1 MYGVVTR
8 NESELAWSEFDT
20 AFFEMKDV
28 TGRATTPV
36 ENGVNMVS
44 CFGDNAA
51 VEGDPD
57 LAPVDDTGERA
68 TRERRYFDWDYVCPT
83 NETYRDGILEMVA
96 DAAAANKDV
105 RLDDV
110 GFPRGEYCHCDRC
123 TRLFEASG
131 HDDRLDWRT
140 EVITEFVAEARD
152 LVPGRLYL
160 TLYPDPYPGH
170 LERRSGIDVDA
181 LAAHVDEF
189 VVPVYDMGYTTTYW
203 VETIASG
210 FRDRLSAPFS
220 VELYAIDIDLDNLA
234 DATEVAAAYGERVLF
249 GYQAGNGRAVVR
261 RLRADEQQGVSQGPD
276 DV

>member
-1 MYGVVTR
+1 MVTR
-8 NESELAWSEFDT
+8 NESELAWPEFDT

-96 DAAAANKDV
+96 DAAAANGDV

-110 GFPRGEYCHCDRC
+110 GFPRAEYCHCDRC

-131 HDDRLDWRT
+131 HDDRMRWRT

-234 DATEVAAAYGERVLF
+234 DATEVAAAYGARVLF

-261 RLRADEQQGVSQGPD
+261 RLRADEQQGVSHGPD